1 MYSKTVL
8 NLFANPVN
16 AGRIMKPDG
25 IASLSNI
32 EGTANVEFSL
42 RIENDLITACN
53 FRAQANPYIVAICS
67 TITKMVI
74 GKSIDSVM
82 LDQSVV
88 KRNLGEDSDID
99 ITFCIE
105 CLDLAIE
112 NYIEAREKEGKPKST
127 RGRKKKVILDAETNN
142 TTTEET
148 NEDNAD
154 DFADYGENFVVT
166 RLTRPEEGILL
177 DPGFAVDYKPEE
189 KVEEQPKED
198 KQVEQPKQEETENK
212 PKKRG
217 RPKKLVFEGGIFDNP
232 LFADFFN
239 KKED

>member
-25 IASLSNI
+25 IASLSNL

-74 GKSIDSVM
+74 GKSIDSVL

-99 ITFCIE
+99 ISFCIE

-112 NYIEAREKEGKPKST
+112 NYIDAREKEGKPKST
-127 RGRKKKVILDAETNN
+127 RGRKKKVLTEVQADETIDEDVASEQSNDIVSDFGEDFVVSKPDDDMLIDPEFGVDYQP
-142 TTTEET
+142 EENVANDEDTNFIKTT
-148 NEDNAD
+148 NEEPA
-154 DFADYGENFVVT
+154 
-166 RLTRPEEGILL
+166 L
-177 DPGFAVDYKPEE
+177 
-189 KVEEQPKED
+189 
-198 KQVEQPKQEETENK
+198 ENK

>member
-25 IASLSNI
+25 IASLSNL

-112 NYIEAREKEGKPKST
+112 DYIEAREKEGKPKST
-127 RGRKKKVILDAETNN
+127 RGRKKKVVLDAETNN

-148 NEDNAD
+148 SEDTAD
-154 DFADYGENFVVT
+154 DFADFGEDFVV
-166 RLTRPEEGILL
+166 TRPEEGVLL
-177 DPGFAVDYKPEE
+177 DPGFAVDYKPGK

-198 KQVEQPKQEETENK
+198 KPVEEPKQEETENK
-212 PKKRG
+212 PRKRG